1 MTGASC
7 YTVVKVAPM
16 AVAGV
21 VGCVE
26 VMIPA
31 AVALLCFH
39 MTQQK
44 TVIII
49 AAANVMN
56 TAIINGGTM
65 KSIPVIIGNVTY
77 YCLLLYLSNCSYT
90 TKCYTVLS
98 LQLSNI
104 HITVQAHSG

>member
-7 YTVVKVAPM
+7 CTVVKVAPM

-21 VGCVE
+21 VECVE

-31 AVALLCFH
+31 ALALCCFR

-49 AAANVMN
+49 ATNVMN

-65 KSIPVIIGNVTY
+65 SSIPVIKGNVTY
-77 YCLLLYLSNCSYT
+77 HYKSVT
-90 TKCYTVLS
+90 AAIQQVLHCAQLTIELHVT
-98 LQLSNI
+98 LQA
-104 HITVQAHSG
+104 QSG